1 MVNDKTKENE
11 NQLDEKNGDDSS
23 DQLATAVDWER
34 DRVKPEQTQI
44 AMADAGDDDRRH
56 KSPFGKKPE
65 GPKQE
70 VPKPDLKPEV
80 PKPDSPGTSKN
91 DGQVK
96 QESPKPAPKIDSA
109 NPKPETKSDVRL
121 DAATDKSAP
130 KADST
135 KVDKVGDPEFL
146 KSIPPGTLDSTQR
159 AFEALKTVE
168 PGKGLSVAQRK
179 LFDDALKDAAK
190 PLPTWVS
197 DHQQKLIDDVQS
209 KVRVLPNGVEL
220 PPWTPEK
227 EKQFVLNL
235 RSVQKAIGELSP
247 DAQKRVGEL
256 EGLIGQL
263 PKNDTVRR
271 GVFQRMLD
279 EEGKKDPKIQAYLEQ
294 KNQMDKFTVDNA
306 AGLVRRNMHQ
316 QDMSVLHSH
325 GVVSGLYAIA
335 LDRAGQKS
343 DQKQIETLLKD
354 SVRDRF
360 APANIPEIIQLVD
373 KYKLDEKET
382 QSVEAKVHGYGDMKK
397 AQQIMADP
405 SLGTVSERLAKA
417 REHFEKAIGA
427 ADLVDQKKTS
437 DEIEELT
444 KRRIDAGDSITG
456 EKLNEMEDK
465 AVELVAKARLGF
477 EARLSYAL
485 ALQQASVETK
495 NASLNEQSINML
507 KSIENIDPAYK
518 LDPTV
523 QGALIIAQRKP
534 PENIDLN
541 AAAELGK
548 PAVEKI
554 KEEMIKA
561 GGKPE
566 DKPAWLR
573 ALTFAG
579 ETLAGILAFH
589 VVGKYVFKP
598 IGNLKN
604 YVSRSWEMSSRV
616 KRVEAEQTPSLK
628 PGEEPRLTLKTK
640 DGKEYPVEGV
650 RNADGRLRVND
661 GEKTA
666 VIKPGRGDLLY
677 VKVAPDSNL
686 SKEQVKELAAK
697 KLKPVGDE
705 AIIGENQQRF
715 KEELQIREREIE
727 QLKAANEELQRK
739 LSESGQAPFEPT
751 PVDKLA
757 VPKELLNERA
767 VQDLHDN
774 LDRAAADMRAN
785 PADAGLRIRDA
796 VSDFTKAAG
805 IKDPNLDIE
814 RIDVLVEKGE
824 SKGIEISYS
833 TGDGAES
840 KPVSKIDGK
849 FFLSDGKTEIASEK
863 VQTKLS
869 VPEGLIRG
877 NTGEL
882 SKSVYVAL
890 LEQTNKGSSSNA
902 RTDRAGMHDFVARSL
917 SKHVLLPSDVG
928 TQSTVGAGSLEV
940 TRLPESQPKVAELE
954 ISERGIRIAGVDRDI
969 SFAEVWSEKVKDLKS
984 RLAAEEAK
992 KENERD
998 QKRMAELRASI
1009 ETESKFIAQLN
1020 DPKHPEHANAKARA
1034 AETMR
1039 GFHASEAELNR
1050 LAQEKGPGGQT
1061 RGRLVALAILASA
1074 FLAWR
1079 EKSAAES
1086 KK

>member
-1 MVNDKTKENE
+1 MAKDKTSEDE
-11 NQLDEKNGDDSS
+11 NQLDEKKGDDSS

-34 DRVKPEQTQI
+34 DRSRPVQTQL
-44 AMADAGDDDRRH
+44 ALADGGEDERRH
-56 KSPFGKKPE
+56 KSPFGQKKA
-65 GPKQE
+65 
-70 VPKPDLKPEV
+70 DA
-80 PKPDSPGTSKN
+80 PKPDSPKPDAPIPGKN
-91 DGQVK
+91 DIPPAKPSTPDV
-96 QESPKPAPKIDSA
+96 SPKVEQVSPKKDSRTEAPVAVK
-109 NPKPETKSDVRL
+109 
-121 DAATDKSAP
+121 DAA
-130 KADST
+130 
-135 KVDKVGDPEFL
+135 DKVKSENSKLEKVADPEFL
-146 KSIPPGTLDSTQR
+146 KSIPQGTLNSTQR

-168 PGKGLSVAQRK
+168 PGKELTVAQRK
-179 LFDDALKDAAK
+179 AFEDALKDAAK

-209 KVRVLPNGVEL
+209 KVRVMQNGVEL

-235 RSVQKAIGELSP
+235 RAVQKAVGELSP

-263 PKNDTVRR
+263 PKSDTVRR

-279 EEGKKDPKIQAYLEQ
+279 EEGKKDPKIAAYLDQ

-316 QDMSVLHSH
+316 QDMSVLHSY

-397 AQQIMADP
+397 AQQIMADA

-427 ADLVDQKKTS
+427 ADLVDQKKTNE
-437 DEIEELT
+437 EIEELT
-444 KRRIDAGDSITG
+444 KKRIVAGDSITG
-456 EKLNEMEDK
+456 EKLNQMEDR

-485 ALQQASVETK
+485 ALQQASVQTK
-495 NASLNEQSINML
+495 DASLNEQSINML

-534 PENIDLN
+534 AENIDLN

-566 DKPAWLR
+566 DKPGWLR

-589 VVGKYVFKP
+589 LVGKYVFKP

-661 GEKTA
+661 GGKTA

-686 SKEQVKELAAK
+686 SKEQVRELAAQ

-705 AIIGENQQRF
+705 AIIAENQQRHQ
-715 KEELQIREREIE
+715 EELAIREREIE

-739 LSESGQAPFEPT
+739 LAGEGQNAVFEPT
-751 PVDKLA
+751 PPDKLA

-767 VQDLHDN
+767 VKDFHDHIE
-774 LDRAAADMRAN
+774 RASGDMRSN
-785 PADAGLRIRDA
+785 PSDAGLRLRDA
-796 VSDFTKAAG
+796 VFDFMQGAG
-805 IKDPNLDIE
+805 IKDANLHPE
-814 RIDVLVEKGE
+814 RVDFVVNKDGT
-824 SKGIEISYS
+824 KVEISYS

-840 KPVSKIDGK
+840 KPVSKVEGK
-849 FFLSDGKTEIASEK
+849 FFLGDGKTELPADK
-863 VQTKLS
+863 VQTKIS

-877 NTGEL
+877 NVGEL

-890 LEQTNKGSSSNA
+890 LEQTNRGNSSSA
-902 RTDRAGMHDFVARSL
+902 RTDRAGMNDFVAKSL
-917 SKHVLLPSDVG
+917 EKHVVLPSDVG
-928 TQSTVGAGSLEV
+928 TTSSATAGAASLEI
-940 TRLPESQPKVAELE
+940 TRLPEGKPKVAELE
-954 ISERGIRIAGVDRDI
+954 ISERGVRIGGTDRDL
-969 SFAEVWSEKVKDLKS
+969 SFVEVWSEKVKDLES
-984 RLAAEEAK
+984 RLAAEEGK
-992 KENERD
+992 QESERD
-998 QKRMAELRASI
+998 QKRIAELKASI
-1009 ETESKFIAQLN
+1009 ESENRFIAQLS
-1020 DPKHPEHANAKARA
+1020 DAKHPEHAKAKERA
-1034 AETMR
+1034 AEAMR
-1039 GFHASEAELNR
+1039 GFRASEGELDR
-1050 LAQEKGPGGQT
+1050 LAKEKGPGGEV
-1061 RGRLVALAILASA
+1061 RGRMVALAILASA

-1079 EKSAAES
+1079 EKSAADKNS
-1086 KK
+1086 SN